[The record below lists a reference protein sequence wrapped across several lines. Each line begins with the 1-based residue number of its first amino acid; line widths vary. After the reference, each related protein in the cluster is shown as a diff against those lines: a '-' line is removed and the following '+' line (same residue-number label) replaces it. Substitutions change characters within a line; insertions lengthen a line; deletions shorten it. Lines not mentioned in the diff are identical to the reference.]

1 MKEHGSVEAR
11 TEAALNSS
19 LGLLQ
24 PSESDRL
31 QEHLRSGCAECEAEV
46 SSFAEVAGA
55 LGMSASAVA
64 PSPGLRGRLL
74 QAVKEHSAS
83 RDAEVQAWRIVRTT
97 SLPWSPT
104 GRDGIW
110 EKSLLHD
117 LVRHRSAR
125 LIKMSPG
132 AEIPSHRHH
141 GNEESLVLE
150 GTGELGDFVFGPGDY
165 QLARSGSLHPSYAS
179 KEGCVFLL
187 FSGTEYEFRSEGLEQ
202 SSSEHFTTVRSR
214 SGTWQPKR
222 PGLDV
227 QTLFS
232 DSESAVEATALQRL
246 AAGSVLTASEF
257 SVSEAYVLEGKARLG
272 SVALSAGDYLQ
283 KIQTS
288 QKSELYSEHGC
299 TILTRSG
306 SL

>member
-55 LGMSASAVA
+55 LGMGANAVA
-64 PSPGLRGRLL
+64 PPPQLRAQLL
-74 QAVKEHSAS
+74 RAVKKHSAS
-83 RDAEVQAWRIVRTT
+83 QEAEMQAWRIVRTA
-97 SLPWSPT
+97 SLPWLPT
-104 GRDGIW
+104 RRDGIW
-110 EKSLLHD
+110 EKSLMHD
-117 LVRHRSAR
+117 QVRNRSAR
-125 LIKMSPG
+125 LIKMNPG
-132 AEIPSHRHH
+132 AEIPCHRHH
-141 GNEESLVLE
+141 GTEESLVLE

-165 QLARSGSLHPSYAS
+165 HRARSGSLHSSYAS

-187 FSGTEYEFRSEGLEQ
+187 FSGTQNEFGLQGLEQ

-214 SGTWQPKR
+214 SATWQPKR
-222 PGLDV
+222 SGLDV

-246 AAGSVLTASEF
+246 AAGSVLTESEF
-257 SVSEAYVLEGKARLG
+257 SVSEAYILEGKACLG
-272 SVALSAGDYLQ
+272 SVELSAGDYLQ
-283 KIQTS
+283 KIQTN
-288 QKSELYSEHGC
+288 QKSELHSEHGC
-299 TILTRSG
+299 TILTRSV

>member
-31 QEHLRSGCAECEAEV
+31 QEHLRGGCVECEAEV

-55 LGMSASAVA
+55 LGMSSNAVA
-64 PSPGLRGRLL
+64 PPRRLRAQLL
-74 QAVKEHSAS
+74 RVVKEHSAN
-83 RDAEVQAWRIVRTT
+83 REAEMHAWRIVRTAD
-97 SLPWSPT
+97 LPWLPT

-117 LVRHRSAR
+117 LVQHRSAR

-141 GNEESLVLE
+141 GTEESLVLE
-150 GTGELGDFVFGPGDY
+150 GTGELGDFAFGPGDY
-165 QLARSGSLHPSYAS
+165 HRARSGSLHPSYTS

-202 SSSEHFTTVRSR
+202 SSSEHFITVRSR
-214 SGTWQPKR
+214 VGMWQPKR

-227 QTLFS
+227 QTLFL
-232 DSESAVEATALQRL
+232 DSESGGEATILQRL
-246 AAGSVLTASEF
+246 AAGSSLTASQF
-257 SVSEAYVLEGKARLG
+257 SVSEAFILEGKARLG
-272 SVALSAGDYLQ
+272 SMELSVGDYLQ

-288 QKSELYSEHGC
+288 QKSELHSEHGC
-299 TILTRSG
+299 TILTRSV
-306 SL
+306 SP

>member
-55 LGMSASAVA
+55 LAMSASAVA

-83 RDAEVQAWRIVRTT
+83 RDAEVHAWRIVRTA

-125 LIKMSPG
+125 LIKMGPG

-141 GNEESLVLE
+141 GTEESLVLE